1 MLSFIFEL
9 HNIQWPSHHKMFPA
23 PEIHSATL
31 SWINYSDDSHNFQN
45 TQLQFWTW
53 PTLDTIE
60 GCLLGIN
67 TYVVFIPRLSNHP
80 SRTNFKGTC
89 SLTQALLKIDIHH
102 LTVTFRSLTFKLN
115 LGKLTLTELSIKAGY
130 QQSTTSSKTSY
141 SCLFGLRAGSHV
153 WTLPYSP
160 FPVIAVYQNYW

>member
-23 PEIHSATL
+23 PEIPSATL

-45 TQLQFWTW
+45 TQLQLWTW

-115 LGKLTLTELSIKAGY
+115 LGKLTRTELSIKAGY

-160 FPVIAVYQNYW
+160 FLVIAVYQNYR